1 MRLLDAHLE
10 LIYQIVSIDLPEES
24 QRHLSNLGLK
34 PGVNLKY
41 ISKTATGGIVMVKST
56 RLAFDRSILQQIDV
70 VEAGGQE
77 TSIPLSSLKV
87 GEFAYVEGI
96 YAAKE
101 AKRRLMDMGLT
112 RHTKIYLRKVA
123 PLGDPMEISL
133 RGYELTLR
141 KSEAQMISVIPA
153 AKEGEE

>member
-1 MRLLDAHLE
+1 
-10 LIYQIVSIDLPEES
+10 
-24 QRHLSNLGLK
+24 
-34 PGVNLKY
+34 
-41 ISKTATGGIVMVKST
+41 MVKST

-70 VEAGGQE
+70 AEAGGQA